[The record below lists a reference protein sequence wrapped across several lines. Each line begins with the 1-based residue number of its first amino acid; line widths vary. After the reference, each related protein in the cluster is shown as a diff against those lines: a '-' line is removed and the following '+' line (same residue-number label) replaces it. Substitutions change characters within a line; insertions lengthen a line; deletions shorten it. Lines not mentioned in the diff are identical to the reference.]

1 MSVKE
6 VVLTLNGQNYAL
18 RKNTEGEYEAV
29 ITAPEESGY
38 TQPEH
43 AYVMELRITDQSGT
57 IVIDKNHDTFGSKM
71 KLAVVERVPPVI
83 SPVFPTESAYLTEQT
98 VQIQFDVT
106 DDDSGVKKDTIS
118 LQIDA
123 GTMLTKQ
130 LTKVSVIEG
139 YHCTYVTALKEG
151 VHILRIKAED
161 RDGNAIEKIVTFKVD
176 TTAPSLNISEPSDHI
191 VLNVPTCRIVGITND
206 ATSAPCTVTINVN
219 EKEQGHVPVNGD
231 GTFLKEVLLEEG
243 ANIIRI
249 KSTDRAG
256 NYAEV
261 VRNVTYNFDAPQVLG
276 VKIEPN
282 PVSAGKIFEITVN
295 ATD

>member
-83 SPVFPTESAYLTEQT
+83 SPVFPTESAYLTERT

-106 DDDSGVKKDTIS
+106 DLS
-118 LQIDA
+118 LI
-123 GTMLTKQ
+123 
-130 LTKVSVIEG
+130 
-139 YHCTYVTALKEG
+139 
-151 VHILRIKAED
+151 HI
-161 RDGNAIEKIVTFKVD
+161 
-176 TTAPSLNISEPSDHI
+176 
-191 VLNVPTCRIVGITND
+191 
-206 ATSAPCTVTINVN
+206 
-219 EKEQGHVPVNGD
+219 
-231 GTFLKEVLLEEG
+231 
-243 ANIIRI
+243 
-249 KSTDRAG
+249 
-256 NYAEV
+256 
-261 VRNVTYNFDAPQVLG
+261 
-276 VKIEPN
+276 
-282 PVSAGKIFEITVN
+282 
-295 ATD
+295 

>member
-6 VVLTLNGQNYAL
+6 VILTLNGQNHAL
-18 RKNTEGEYEAV
+18 KKNTEGEYEAV

-83 SPVFPTESAYLTEQT
+83 SPVYPTESAYLTNQT

-106 DDDSGVKKDTIS
+106 DNDSGVKKDTIS

-123 GTMLTKQ
+123 GTMLMEQ
-130 LTKVSVIEG
+130 LTKVPVIEG
-139 YHCTYVTALKEG
+139 YRCTYVAVLKDG
-151 VHILRIKAED
+151 AHILKIRAED
-161 RDGNAIEKIVTFKVD
+161 QDGNAVEKTVAFQVD

-191 VLNVPTCRIVGITND
+191 ALNVRTCRIVGTTND
-206 ATSAPCTVTINVN
+206 ATSAPCTVTISVN
-219 EKEQGHVPVNGD
+219 EKAQGHVLVNGD
-231 GTFLKEVLLEEG
+231 GTFFKEVLLEEG
-243 ANIIRI
+243 VNVIRI

-261 VRNVTYNFDAPQVLG
+261 VRNVTYNFDAPQVQG
-276 VKIEPN
+276 VNIVPN
-282 PVSAGKIFEITVN
+282 PVSAGKFFEITVK

>member
-83 SPVFPTESAYLTEQT
+83 SPVFPTESAYLTERT

-130 LTKVSVIEG
+130 LTEISVIEG

-161 RDGNAIEKIVTFKVD
+161 RDGNAIKKIVTFKVD

-191 VLNVPTCRIVGITND
+191 ALNVPTCRIVGITND
-206 ATSAPCTVTINVN
+206 TTSAPLGYH
-219 EKEQGHVPVNGD
+219 KR
-231 GTFLKEVLLEEG
+231 K
-243 ANIIRI
+243 R
-249 KSTDRAG
+249 KRAG
-256 NYAEV
+256 
-261 VRNVTYNFDAPQVLG
+261 PC
-276 VKIEPN
+276 
-282 PVSAGKIFEITVN
+282 AGKRRWDILKRSAFRRRRQSYPHQKHRQSGQLCRGCKECHL
-295 ATD
+295 

>member
-1 MSVKE
+1 MSFKE
-6 VVLTLNGQNYAL
+6 VTLTLNGQNYAL
-18 RKNTEGEYEAV
+18 EKNTESEYEAV
-29 ITAPEESGY
+29 ITAPEKSGY

-43 AYVMELRITDQSGT
+43 VYAMELRITDQSGT
-57 IVIDKNHDTFGSKM
+57 VVIDKNHDTFGSKM

-83 SPVFPTESAYLTEQT
+83 SPVYPTESAYLTNQT

-106 DDDSGVKKDTIS
+106 DNDSGVKKDTIS

-123 GTMLTKQ
+123 GTMLTEQ
-130 LTKVSVIEG
+130 LTKVPVIEG
-139 YHCTYVTALKEG
+139 YRCTYVAVLKDG
-151 VHILRIKAED
+151 VHVIRIKAED
-161 RDGNAIEKIVTFKVD
+161 QDGNAAEKTVSFRVD
-176 TTAPSLNISEPSDHI
+176 TTVPSLNISEPSDHI
-191 VLNVPTCRIVGITND
+191 ALNIRTCRIVGITND
-206 ATSAPCTVTINVN
+206 VTSAPCKVTISVN
-219 EKEQGHVPVNGD
+219 EKEQGHVLVNGD

-243 ANIIRI
+243 VNLIRI

-276 VKIEPN
+276 VKIVPN
-282 PVSAGKIFEITVN
+282 PVSAGKFFEIIVN

>member
-6 VVLTLNGQNYAL
+6 VILTLNGQNHAL
-18 RKNTEGEYEAV
+18 KKNTEGEYEAV

-43 AYVMELRITDQSGT
+43 AYAMELRITDQSGT
-57 IVIDKNHDTFGSKM
+57 IVIDKDHDTFGNKM
-71 KLAVVERVPPVI
+71 KLAVVERVSPVI
-83 SPVFPTESAYLTEQT
+83 SPVYPTEGAYLTNQT

-118 LQIDA
+118 MQIDT
-123 GTMLTKQ
+123 GEILTEQ
-130 LTKVSVIEG
+130 LTKVPVIGG
-139 YHCTYVTALKEG
+139 YRCTYVEVLKDG
-151 VHILRIKAED
+151 AHILKIRAED
-161 RDGNAIEKIVTFKVD
+161 QDGNAVEKTVAFQVD

-191 VLNVPTCRIVGITND
+191 ALNVRTCRIVGTTND
-206 ATSAPCTVTINVN
+206 ATSAPCTVTISVN
-219 EKEQGHVPVNGD
+219 EKAQGHVLVNGD
-231 GTFLKEVLLEEG
+231 GTFFKEVLLEEG
-243 ANIIRI
+243 VNVIRI

-261 VRNVTYNFDAPQVLG
+261 VRNVTYNFDAPQVQG
-276 VKIEPN
+276 VNIVPN
-282 PVSAGKIFEITVN
+282 PVSAGKFFVITVK

>member
-1 MSVKE
+1 MSFKE
-6 VVLTLNGQNYAL
+6 VTLTLNGQNYAL
-18 RKNTEGEYEAV
+18 EKNTESEYEAV
-29 ITAPEESGY
+29 ITAPEKSGY

-43 AYVMELRITDQSGT
+43 AYAMELRITDQSGT
-57 IVIDKNHDTFGSKM
+57 VVIDKNHDTFGSKM

-83 SPVFPTESAYLTEQT
+83 SPVYPTESAYLTDQT
-98 VQIQFDVT
+98 VQIQFDVM

-130 LTKVSVIEG
+130 LTKISVIEG

-161 RDGNAIEKIVTFKVD
+161 QDGNAAEKTVSFRVD
-176 TTAPSLNISEPSDHI
+176 TTVPSLNISEPSDHI
-191 VLNVPTCRIVGITND
+191 ALNVRTCRIVGITND
-206 ATSAPCTVTINVN
+206 VTSAPCKVTISVN

-243 ANIIRI
+243 DNVIRI

-256 NYAEV
+256 NYAEAL
-261 VRNVTYNFDAPQVLG
+261 RNVTYNCDAPQVLG
-276 VKIEPN
+276 VNIAPN
-282 PVSAGKIFEITVN
+282 PVSAGKFFEITVN

>member
-29 ITAPEESGY
+29 IAAPEESGY

-43 AYVMELRITDQSGT
+43 AYAMELRITDQSGT
-57 IVIDKNHDTFGSKM
+57 VVIDKNHDTFGSKM

-123 GTMLTKQ
+123 GTMLTEQ
-130 LTKVSVIEG
+130 LTKVPVIEG
-139 YHCTYVTALKEG
+139 YRCTYVAVLKDG
-151 VHILRIKAED
+151 AHVIRMKAED
-161 RDGNAIEKIVTFKVD
+161 QDGNAVEKTVPFRVD
-176 TTAPSLNISEPSDHI
+176 TTVPSLNISEPSDHI
-191 VLNVPTCRIVGITND
+191 ALNVPTCWIVGITND

-243 ANIIRI
+243 VNLIRI

-261 VRNVTYNFDAPQVLG
+261 VRNVTYNFDAPQVLE
-276 VKIEPN
+276 VKIVPN
-282 PVSAGKIFEITVN
+282 PVSAGKFFEIIVN